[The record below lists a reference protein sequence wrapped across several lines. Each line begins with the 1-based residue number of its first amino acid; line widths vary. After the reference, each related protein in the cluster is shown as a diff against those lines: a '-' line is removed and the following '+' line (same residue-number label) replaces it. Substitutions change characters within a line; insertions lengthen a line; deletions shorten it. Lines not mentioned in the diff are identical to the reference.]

1 MKAGL
6 DTLVLRLTNRCN
18 LSCAYCYAEGEPAGA
33 DLPPELAVKAVS
45 LACPPGG
52 SLHIQ
57 FTGGEPLLC
66 WDSAAQVLSL
76 TVSTISQT
84 ILAVRFTNISARH
97 ALPSLC
103 ITLTI

>member
-1 MKAGL
+1 MKAML

-18 LSCAYCYAEGEPAGA
+18 LSCAYCYAEGELAGA

-57 FTGGEPLLC
+57 FTGGEPPFRPTAPCLPQS
-66 WDSAAQVLSL
+66 SAGG
-76 TVSTISQT
+76 
-84 ILAVRFTNISARH
+84 
-97 ALPSLC
+97 
-103 ITLTI
+103 